1 MQLINLNKFKIG
13 VEVRSGK
20 KPYDPYE
27 SFHKLSLLWEK
38 QINDF
43 VYLLTDNKDFM
54 KVSNVGTEINSRYL
68 EAFKQNQEALAN
80 LLNLPTKNDVS
91 NVATLTIQ
99 AEEKIEALEEQI
111 WGLQDSMKTQSKEI
125 ESVVEISKE
134 IIKLTKQLKTELVK
148 TKKEQTDTKE
158 LHAEL
163 QEMKFEIM
171 KLTNFKEEFE
181 TLKGL
186 IEKDKGAEREL
197 TGSGLSK

>member
-1 MQLINLNKFKIG
+1 M
-13 VEVRSGK
+13 SGK

-43 VYLLTDNKDFM
+43 FYLLTDNKDFVKM
-54 KVSNVGTEINSRYL
+54 SNVGTEINSRYL
-68 EAFKQNQEALAN
+68 EAFKKNQEALAN
-80 LLNLPTKNDVS
+80 VLNLPTKNDVS

-111 WGLQDSMKTQSKEI
+111 WDLQDSMKTQSKEI

-163 QEMKFEIM
+163 QEMKFELM
-171 KLTNFKEEFE
+171 KLTNIKDEFE

-186 IEKDKGAEREL
+186 IEKEKGAEREL